1 MYRHRVDVGCIVD
14 VLFLYIHLGK
24 IADIDFLSYSF
35 NSYHLTTTLAVI
47 LLSRQPLIQ
56 RRVSS

>member
-24 IADIDFLSYSF
+24 IADIDFFPIAS
-35 NSYHLTTTLAVI
+35 TVTI
-47 LLSRQPLIQ
+47 
-56 RRVSS
+56 